1 MPKLLPSQ
9 HQPGRRIHE
18 ALLDAHEIDPGR
30 RLAAL
35 IVLAVPTHF
44 VRARIAA
51 LLAKGPHQL
60 AVHREHPNGYG
71 TRAWDGIADRRLGL
85 ERVRA
90 RRRADRR
97 DALERGRAGG
107 TLLDEVDRAAHRNVI
122 PEGKGVEHDRDRGP
136 RGDVTDQR
144 LDGRALERVIQVI
157 EQIAVDVADHIAL

>member
-1 MPKLLPSQ
+1 N
-9 HQPGRRIHE
+9 
-18 ALLDAHEIDPGR
+18 
-30 RLAAL
+30 
-35 IVLAVPTHF
+35 
-44 VRARIAA
+44 
-51 LLAKGPHQL
+51 
-60 AVHREHPNGYG
+60 REPPNGYA

-122 PEGKGVEHDRDRGP
+122 PVGEGVEHDRDRGP

-144 LDGRALERVIQVI
+144 LDGRALERVVQVI
-157 EQIAVDVADHIAL
+157 EQIAVDVADHIALAGNDVDLGDRARVRVGRGQEERVRIDVRQRPGGAFRTQTDWRVP